1 MLLKHSSVL
10 VEEFLLS
17 VSMNKAVKLIWI
29 SLIRNASVYRML
41 ACRSPE
47 QSKCSEPCL
56 HWWEA
61 AL

>member
-41 ACRSPE
+41 AC
-47 QSKCSEPCL
+47 
-56 HWWEA
+56 
-61 AL
+61 